1 MVLPLIGPALAKIG
15 MGSQLAGL
23 FNLTSAV
30 GAASTIPIVFG
41 AGQPSEE
48 EQERMLRRQLE
59 IQDEFEQQRAARAGG
74 GMGELE
80 GLVGG
85 GPRMGVPELT
95 AIEEL
100 TRKYGA
106 TQNQIDR
113 LMQRRVNPE
122 LEALL
127 AGNTARIAQ
136 MQSQRALTPLELIQI
151 AEST

>member
-1 MVLPLIGPALAKIG
+1 MPGFLAPLGYTIAGGLASSLPFLL
-15 MGSQLAGL
+15 MG
-23 FNLTSAV
+23 N
-30 GAASTIPIVFG
+30 
-41 AGQPSEE
+41 GQPSEE

-59 IQDEFEQQRAARAGG
+59 IQDEFEQQRTARAGG

-122 LEALL
+122 LDALL

>member
-1 MVLPLIGPALAKIG
+1 MPLPLV
-15 MGSQLAGL
+15 AGL
-23 FNLTSAV
+23 GAKLASPAV
-30 GAASTIPIVFG
+30 ASVLGGLGILSSVPFYFG

-48 EQERMLRRQLE
+48 EQERSLRRQLE
-59 IQDEFEQQRAARAGG
+59 IQDEFEQQRARRAGG
-74 GMGELE
+74 AGGLE

-85 GPRMGVPELT
+85 EPQMGVSELA

-113 LMQRRVNPE
+113 LRERRVNPE
-122 LEALL
+122 LDALL

-136 MQSQRALTPLELIQI
+136 MQSQRTLTPLELIQI
-151 AEST
+151 AESI

>member
-1 MVLPLIGPALAKIG
+1 MPGPLALLASPA
-15 MGSQLAGL
+15 AG
-23 FNLTSAV
+23 
-30 GAASTIPIVFG
+30 TILGGLGLLSSVPFYFG

-48 EQERMLRRQLE
+48 EQERSLRRQLE
-59 IQDEFEQQRAARAGG
+59 IQDEFEQQRTARAGG

-85 GPRMGVPELT
+85 SPRMGVPELT

-122 LEALL
+122 LDALL

-136 MQSQRALTPLELIQI
+136 MQSQRALTPFELIQI

>member
-1 MVLPLIGPALAKIG
+1 MILPLIGPALTKIG

-23 FNLTSAV
+23 VNLVGAA
-30 GAASTIPIVFG
+30 GAASTIPFVFG

-59 IQDEFEQQRAARAGG
+59 IQDEFEQQRTARAGG

-85 GPRMGVPELT
+85 GSRMGVPELT

-136 MQSQRALTPLELIQI
+136 MQSQRALTPFELIQI